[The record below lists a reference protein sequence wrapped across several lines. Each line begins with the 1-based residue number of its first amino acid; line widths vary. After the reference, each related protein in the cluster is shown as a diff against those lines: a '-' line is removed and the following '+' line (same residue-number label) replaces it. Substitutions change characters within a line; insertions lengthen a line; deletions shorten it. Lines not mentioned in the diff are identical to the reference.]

1 MADFNDIGISRQ
13 LDWPR
18 IKKLLTMG
26 FLASLGHLAA
36 DFLLAWGREDE
47 SLSGVLRMLSAYTAA
62 PDGALF
68 AAALLGLV
76 SITLEGLC
84 LFGVYRLIAAKSPE
98 SAHRY
103 RAGIFGYVIFCG
115 CGFHVPV
122 CAMAFLYKHG
132 LADGL
137 LLKYA
142 AYFLLPA
149 FLLFW
154 VFFLILEIT
163 QIHAF
168 AKGRTP
174 YPRWCWGLFHARG
187 DGGGH
192 GGDGFR
198 QPSGGQRHFLRLDRH
213 RKPLDVRRSPGRHE
227 KGPLLTEEFHDH
239 PGTGPLLPDFHRHSE
254 AVRPGRRGK
263 GALLLPQSRPG
274 PGHPPGLISR
284 EEMVRRRKI
293 FMTAFYLVMLI
304 SLVLILVLWNRVE
317 DLKTAYLQ
325 ALLFLEVMNWY
336 DGLVIDKL
344 WVGRSPFWKLP
355 GIDLPYAQTWPQM
368 LRKRLVLSL
377 IWAVGAVIPGG
388 LALLF

>member
-84 LFGVYRLIAAKSPE
+84 LFGVYRLIAAKFPE

-174 YPRWCWGLFHARG
+174 YPRWCWVFSMPVGMAAAMAVTVFGNHPAVNAISCAWIAIGSLWMFGGLLAAMKKARG
-187 DGGGH
+187 
-192 GGDGFR
+192 
-198 QPSGGQRHFLRLDRH
+198 
-213 RKPLDVRRSPGRHE
+213 
-227 KGPLLTEEFHDH
+227 
-239 PGTGPLLPDFHRHSE
+239 
-254 AVRPGRRGK
+254 
-263 GALLLPQSRPG
+263 
-274 PGHPPGLISR
+274 
-284 EEMVRRRKI
+284 
-293 FMTAFYLVMLI
+293 
-304 SLVLILVLWNRVE
+304 
-317 DLKTAYLQ
+317 
-325 ALLFLEVMNWY
+325 
-336 DGLVIDKL
+336 
-344 WVGRSPFWKLP
+344 
-355 GIDLPYAQTWPQM
+355 
-368 LRKRLVLSL
+368 
-377 IWAVGAVIPGG
+377 
-388 LALLF
+388 

>member
-115 CGFHVPV
+115 CGFHV
-122 CAMAFLYKHG
+122 
-132 LADGL
+132 
-137 LLKYA
+137 
-142 AYFLLPA
+142 LLPA

-174 YPRWCWGLFHARG
+174 YPRWCWVFSMPVGMAAAMAVTVFGNHPAVNVISCAWIAIGSLWMFGGLLAAMKKARG
-187 DGGGH
+187 
-192 GGDGFR
+192 
-198 QPSGGQRHFLRLDRH
+198 
-213 RKPLDVRRSPGRHE
+213 
-227 KGPLLTEEFHDH
+227 
-239 PGTGPLLPDFHRHSE
+239 
-254 AVRPGRRGK
+254 
-263 GALLLPQSRPG
+263 
-274 PGHPPGLISR
+274 
-284 EEMVRRRKI
+284 
-293 FMTAFYLVMLI
+293 
-304 SLVLILVLWNRVE
+304 
-317 DLKTAYLQ
+317 
-325 ALLFLEVMNWY
+325 
-336 DGLVIDKL
+336 
-344 WVGRSPFWKLP
+344 
-355 GIDLPYAQTWPQM
+355 
-368 LRKRLVLSL
+368 
-377 IWAVGAVIPGG
+377 
-388 LALLF
+388 